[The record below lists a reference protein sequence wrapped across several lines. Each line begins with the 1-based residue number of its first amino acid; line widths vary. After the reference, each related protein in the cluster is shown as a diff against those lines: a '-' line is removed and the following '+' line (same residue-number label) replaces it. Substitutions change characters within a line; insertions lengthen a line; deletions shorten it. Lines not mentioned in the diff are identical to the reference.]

1 MKKFK
6 VLKEFNDI
14 HTSKAYEVGST
25 HEVSDERFEEI
36 QTNLAKH
43 DSEFIQEVKVRKTK
57 KKAETPVSEE
67 EGA

>member
-14 HTSKAYEVGST
+14 HTSKAYEFGST
-25 HEVSDERFEEI
+25 HEVNDERFEEI
-36 QTNLAKH
+36 QFNLSKH
-43 DSEFIQEVKVRKTK
+43 DDEFIQEVKVRKTK
-57 KKAETPVSEE
+57 KKAETPAKE